1 MRGILHIVIMLAKK
15 HRLTRAEFS
24 KYFKTGKRTNSPIG
38 TLIVSP
44 NKSFHGAVVVGKKV
58 SKKAVG
64 RNVLRRRAYAQLY
77 SKFKEEELKKLT
89 PRVSYKEQELLILI
103 PQISSM
109 PAKLLKEP
117 VGSLSHLRDEIIAA
131 LDFAIIGI

>member
-1 MRGILHIVIMLAKK
+1 MPQFDIYV
-15 HRLTRAEFS
+15 
-24 KYFKTGKRTNSPIG
+24 N
-38 TLIVSP
+38 P
-44 NKSFHGAVVVGKKV
+44 NKKS
-58 SKKAVG
+58 
-64 RNVLRRRAYAQLY
+64 RIAYPFIIDMQNNLVDDLTTRIVAPLALY
-77 SKFKEEELKKLT
+77 SKFKDEELKKLT
-89 PRVSYKEQELLILI
+89 PRVSYKERELLILI